1 MLSELYIKNLAVIEK
16 ADVVFEAGFN
26 VFTGET
32 GAGKSIVI
40 DAINAILG
48 QRTSKEIVRSGT
60 DKAVIQAVFTNI
72 SQAVSEKLAAYGYE
86 AEDGELLVQREIS
99 SDGKGSARIS
109 GRPVTVSVLREIGSL
124 LINIHGQ
131 HDNQI
136 LLRPDKH
143 IDILDAFGE
152 TAPLL
157 EEYRTAYRHLLEIHR
172 QIVALDTSESEKER
186 RVDLLSY
193 QIQEIRAAK
202 LQLGED
208 EQLENDR
215 KVLLN
220 YSNILEQQIG
230 RAHV

>member
-99 SDGKGSARIS
+99 SEAV
-109 GRPVTVSVLREIGSL
+109 PESVDVR
-124 LINIHGQ
+124 
-131 HDNQI
+131 
-136 LLRPDKH
+136 
-143 IDILDAFGE
+143 
-152 TAPLL
+152 
-157 EEYRTAYRHLLEIHR
+157 
-172 QIVALDTSESEKER
+172 
-186 RVDLLSY
+186 
-193 QIQEIRAAK
+193 
-202 LQLGED
+202 
-208 EQLENDR
+208 
-215 KVLLN
+215 
-220 YSNILEQQIG
+220 
-230 RAHV
+230 